1 MQTASLKLIEIKR
14 DLPLLSEKKLDEV
27 KDFVEFILSKS
38 HVRKR
43 KVVKLKGIWANK
55 GFEKIDIESELKSI
69 RKESSDS
76 ILRKKI

>member
-27 KDFVEFILSKS
+27 KDFVDFILLKS

-43 KVVKLKGIWANK
+43 KIIKLRGIWQNK
-55 GFEKIDIESELKSI
+55 GFEKIDIKSELKNI
-69 RKESSDS
+69 REESSDS